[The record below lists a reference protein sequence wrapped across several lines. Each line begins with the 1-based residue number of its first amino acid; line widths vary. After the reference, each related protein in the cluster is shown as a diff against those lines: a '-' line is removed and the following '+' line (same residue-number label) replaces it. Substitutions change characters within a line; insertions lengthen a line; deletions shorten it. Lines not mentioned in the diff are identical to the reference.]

1 MIDALKDFILW
12 CKDNQLQRAK
22 ISIPDPSLGDP
33 YTAEFEF
40 PPFALLPP
48 SPAPAPVQDQQ
59 PIQLAREQTAQ
70 LEAQPVRTA
79 ADLAK
84 DPLAADD
91 PDLYG
96 SVE

>member
-1 MIDALKDFILW
+1 MIPDDLREFILW
-12 CKDNQLQRAK
+12 CKDNQVLRVK
-22 ISIPDPSLGDP
+22 VEVHKPLEGEP
-33 YTAEFEF
+33 YSVEAEF
-40 PPFALLPP
+40 PPFALLP
-48 SPAPAPVQDQQ
+48 AQAQAQADEQPV
-59 PIQLAREQTAQ
+59 QLAREQTAQ